1 MIEQETIK
9 YLQERIKFL
18 EGIINLQN
26 ETNAKLIE
34 INSKLVD
41 CLNEKESCITK
52 NNAKLHKD
60 YYKRGLEILSE
71 NLKRSNDVTI
81 NSEYLDEMDISTR
94 VEAKDK
100 SKIKLNINADGRGRK
115 EIFKILDF
123 IETCN
128 QGHNTECT
136 LDVSLPHGDW

>member
-9 YLQERIKFL
+9 YLQERIKFF

-34 INSKLVD
+34 TNSKLVD

-52 NNAKLHKD
+52 NN
-60 YYKRGLEILSE
+60 
-71 NLKRSNDVTI
+71 
-81 NSEYLDEMDISTR
+81 ISTR
-94 VEAKDK
+94 VDAKDK
-100 SKIKLNINADGRGRK
+100 SKIKLNINARGMNRK
-115 EIFKILDF
+115 EIFEILDF

-136 LDVSLPHGDW
+136 LDVSLPDCNW

>member
-34 INSKLVD
+34 TNSKLVD

-100 SKIKLNINADGRGRK
+100 SKIKLNINAKGRDRK

-123 IETCN
+123 IEMCN
-128 QGHNTECT
+128 QGYNTECT
-136 LDVSLPHGDW
+136 LDVSLPNGDW